1 MVNGTLRCL
10 GSAQHLKNR
19 YVCDS
24 RVFSIGGVLCVQN
37 RFRFGNGYMISARC
51 EMEYVSDVLQSV
63 QSVIP
68 EARLRERRSRQLIWH
83 IQPNVLS
90 IASLFNR
97 MEAARAATQ
106 MVSHSLLHN
115 RVLANCTKHN
125 LIVERWII
133 QSHKPRWMMYSFDLP
148 VFRGKLMRSL
158 TIIMSKVRDINLFEF
173 LSLFNVY
180 VSFIAG
186 FHNI

>member
-1 MVNGTLRCL
+1 MDPKARRSLWSAIIDALKDSRSILLTSHSMEECQVLCTRLAIMVNGTLRCL

-24 RVFSIGGVLCVQN
+24 RIFSIGGVLCVEN

-63 QSVIP
+63 QSAIP

-97 MEAARAATQ
+97 MEGARAATQ
-106 MVSHSLLHN
+106 MVSH
-115 RVLANCTKHN
+115 
-125 LIVERWII
+125 
-133 QSHKPRWMMYSFDLP
+133 P
-148 VFRGKLMRSL
+148 
-158 TIIMSKVRDINLFEF
+158 
-173 LSLFNVY
+173 
-180 VSFIAG
+180 
-186 FHNI
+186 